1 MSKGR
6 FFAIEGVDGVG
17 KSTLATRLASTLSNA
32 VYEREPTP
40 EPIGQMISTV
50 LRRQIVLEDPMAL
63 QMLFAA
69 DRLEHS
75 GRIQKTLADGRDVVC
90 DRYDLSSITHAVALL
105 GTDVLDW
112 VREINDRAIRP
123 DVTIVLHLPFEVCAA
138 RLALRSQRDIF
149 EHEEMQQKIR
159 RLYAQA
165 EYLLPNDRVAH
176 VNADG
181 SPDDVFARV
190 LSAHEVSP

>member
-6 FFAIEGVDGVG
+6 FFVIEGVDGVG
-17 KSTLATRLASTLSNA
+17 KSTLAARLAAHLPGA
-32 VYEREPTP
+32 VLEREPTP
-40 EPIGQMISTV
+40 EPIGQLISSV
-50 LRRQIVLEDPMAL
+50 LRQQFVLDDPMAL

-75 GRIQKTLADGRDVVC
+75 ARIQKILASGNDVVC

-112 VREINDRAIRP
+112 VRQINSRAVRP
-123 DVTIVLHLPFEVCAA
+123 NVTIVLHLPFEVCAA
-138 RLALRSQRDIF
+138 RLALRSQRDLF
-149 EHEEMQQKIR
+149 EHEEMQRKIR

-165 EYLLPNDRVAH
+165 EYLLPDDRIVH

-181 SPDDVFARV
+181 TPDEVFARV
-190 LSAHEVSP
+190 LEALEGSL

>member
-1 MSKGR
+1 M
-6 FFAIEGVDGVG
+6 IEGVDGVG
-17 KSTLATRLASTLSNA
+17 KSALAARLAAHLPDA
-32 VYEREPTP
+32 VLEREPTP
-40 EPIGQMISTV
+40 EPIGQLISNV
-50 LRRQIVLEDPMAL
+50 LRRQFAIEDPMAL

-138 RLALRSQRDIF
+138 RLARRSQRDLF
-149 EHEEMQQKIR
+149 EHEEMQRKIR

-165 EYLLPNDRVAH
+165 EYLLPDDRIVH

-181 SPDDVFARV
+181 TPDEVFARV
-190 LSAHEVSP
+190 LEALEVSP

>member
-6 FFAIEGVDGVG
+6 HVVIEGVDGVG
-17 KSTLATRLASTLSNA
+17 KSTIAARLAAHLPNA

-40 EPIGQMISTV
+40 APIGQLISSV
-50 LRRQIVLEDPMAL
+50 LRKQLVLDDPMAL

-75 GRIQKTLADGRDVVC
+75 TRIQKILADGRDVVC
-90 DRYDLSSITHAVALL
+90 DRYDLSSVTHAVALY
-105 GTDVLDW
+105 GTDVLEW
-112 VREINDRAIRP
+112 IREINGRAIRP

-138 RLALRSQRDIF
+138 RLALRSQRDLF
-149 EHEEMQQKIR
+149 EHAEMQQRVR

-165 EYLLPNDRVAH
+165 EYLLPDDRIVH

-181 SPDDVFARV
+181 SPDEVFARV
-190 LSAHEVSP
+190 LSAIEVSP